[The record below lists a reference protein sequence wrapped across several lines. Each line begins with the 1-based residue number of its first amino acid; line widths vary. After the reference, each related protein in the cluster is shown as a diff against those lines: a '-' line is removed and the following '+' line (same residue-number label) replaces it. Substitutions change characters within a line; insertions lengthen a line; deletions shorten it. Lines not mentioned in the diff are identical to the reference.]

1 MVGQTL
7 SHYKILEPVGSGA
20 MGDVFKAEDTRL
32 HRFVAIKVMAKAL
45 ARDAVLNRRF
55 MQEARAASALD
66 HPNVCIVHDIGETAD
81 GRLFLVMTYYD
92 GETIRVKIRRGP
104 LPIDQVSSIARQIAA
119 GLSRTHE
126 FGIVHRDVKPGNLLV
141 TSFGEVK
148 ILDFGLA
155 KLRGDDLSETA
166 PGAVLGTVRYM
177 SPEQVA
183 CAAVDF
189 RSDIWS
195 FGVVMYEMLTGQR
208 PFDGEHSSAVFHS
221 ILYDEPTPVAER
233 RADTPEWLADLVGRM
248 LSKSVDTRLQSCYEV
263 VRVLDGTARRMPVAE
278 SRTIVPSHQRR
289 SIMVTPFVS
298 LGGDRESEHFGYG
311 LADEIITKLS
321 QLSAL
326 RVITRTAVDRLRQR
340 ERDRRRA
347 ARQLG
352 VEYLVE
358 GAVRRQDTSL
368 RVSANLSEARTGS
381 ILWAEQ
387 FNGTLDDIFSIQD
400 SISRRIVEALRVRF
414 SGDEQARF
422 AGSPLTDVQA
432 YGYYLKA
439 KQEFV
444 RYAPGGLDRALRY
457 IDAARSRVADNVLL
471 LAAAGHIYWQFVN
484 SGSSSD
490 RSYLAKARGCADR
503 ILELD
508 RESPHAY
515 RLNGMV
521 KLLEGDIREAIALL
535 EIAATKDPSDT
546 DTLSLLGPCYGYVG
560 RPRFGAP
567 YVSRLLELD
576 PVTPMYQAMPGIL
589 AIMAGSFEDALEP
602 LSTSFRLDPGNPLV
616 GLCYGQCLALNGETR
631 KANEMFDELQ
641 GRFADTFLA
650 RVGQLYK
657 CAVNGKAQEVSRWMT
672 PDVESTAEW
681 DLYHSWNLAECFAL
695 LGDTDGAL
703 RWLAHATERGLLN
716 YPLLAHLDPML
727 ERLRALVPFE
737 RMMANVRAQWEEL
750 SDDAFNRAGVEPLSP
765 ASSDTRA

>member
-7 SHYKILEPVGSGA
+7 SHYKILAPIGSGA

-32 HRFVAIKVMAKAL
+32 HRFVAIKVMAQAL
-45 ARDAVLNRRF
+45 ARDAALNRRF

-66 HPNVCIVHDIGETAD
+66 HPNVCTVHDIGETAD

-92 GETIRVKIRRGP
+92 GETVKVKIRRAP

-119 GLSRTHE
+119 GLARTHE
-126 FGIVHRDVKPGNLLV
+126 FGIVHRDVKPGNLFV
-141 TSFGEVK
+141 TKFGEVK

-155 KLRGDDLSETA
+155 KLRGDVSDTA
-166 PGAVLGTVRYM
+166 PGVVLGTVLYM

-195 FGVVMYEMLTGQR
+195 FGVVIYEMLTGRR

-221 ILYDEPTPVAER
+221 ILYDDPKRVAER
-233 RADTPEWLADLVGRM
+233 RPETPAWLADLVGKM

-263 VRVLDGTARRMPVAE
+263 IRALEGVPRSLPHAE
-278 SRTIVPSHQRR
+278 PRAPIPSHQQR

-298 LGGDRESEHFGYG
+298 LGGDTESEHFGYG

-321 QLSAL
+321 HLSAL
-326 RVITRTAVDRLRQR
+326 RVITHSAVERLRPT
-340 ERDRRRA
+340 ERDRRRV
-347 ARQLG
+347 ARELG

-368 RVSANLSEARTGS
+368 RVSANLSEVRTGS

-387 FNGTLDDIFSIQD
+387 FDGTLEDIFSIQD
-400 SISRRIVEALRVRF
+400 SISRRIVEGLRIRF
-414 SGDEQARF
+414 SGDEHSRF
-422 AGSPLTDVQA
+422 SQNALTDIQA

-444 RYAPGGLDRALRY
+444 RYAPGGLERALRY
-457 IDAARSRVADNVLL
+457 IDAARSVVADNVLL
-471 LAAAGHIYWQFVN
+471 LAAAGQIYWQFVN

-490 RSYLAKARGCADR
+490 RSYLAKTRACAER

-508 RESPHAY
+508 HESPHAY

-521 KLLEGDIREAIALL
+521 KLLEGEIRAAIALL
-535 EIAATKDPSDT
+535 EVAATKDPTDT

-560 RPRFGAP
+560 RPQYGAP
-567 YVSRLLELD
+567 YVARLLELD
-576 PVTPMYQAMPGIL
+576 PVTPMYQAMPGFL
-589 AIMAGSFEDALEP
+589 AIMAGSFEEAVEP

-616 GLCYGQCLALNGETR
+616 GLCYGQCLALNGQARE
-631 KANEMFDELQ
+631 AIEMFDELQ
-641 GRFADTFLA
+641 GKFADTFLA

-657 CAVNGKAQEVSRWMT
+657 CALNRSAHEISRWMT
-672 PDVESTAEW
+672 ADVESTAEW

-695 LGDTDGAL
+695 LGDTDSSL
-703 RWLAHATERGLLN
+703 RWLARATERGLLN

-727 ERLRALVPFE
+727 ERIRGLSAFE
-737 RMMANVRAQWEEL
+737 RMIANVRTQWEEL
-750 SDDAFNRAGVEPLSP
+750 SKDALNEQSQFQ
-765 ASSDTRA
+765 TRSIRLAH